1 MKRCLNERW
10 PLTDDQRNRSP
21 PTTVHDRP
29 MTIANKTS
37 PRTTCTNQ
45 IWPHTNGFNIWN
57 APIKQ
62 LQIDPKKSPTTT
74 PLYTTKHAAVA
85 VVVLAVCLVFLL
97 ERTHPFLKPPREILF
112 RVGNYFV
119 TDDEKATI
127 KTVVGD
133 EKVPTVIF
141 SSGILQ
147 PVAQAPEPTYDHDRV
162 TPLMLFW
169 NAVVLTEWPIGHWS
183 EISKPWQ
190 RKLERFATMFYMLL
204 QKFATVL
211 LHKIKYMQRLHTDG
225 TAVFISSAKNAFKR
239 FGGGE
244 SAPKSFEL

>member
-1 MKRCLNERW
+1 
-10 PLTDDQRNRSP
+10 
-21 PTTVHDRP
+21 
-29 MTIANKTS
+29 MTMANKTS
-37 PRTTCTNQ
+37 HRTTCTNK

-85 VVVLAVCLVFLL
+85 VVVLAVCLVFQL
-97 ERTHPFLKPPREILF
+97 ERVNPFVKPPREILF

-147 PVAQAPEPTYDHDRV
+147 PVAQTSEPTYDHDRV

-183 EISKPWQ
+183 ETEKI
-190 RKLERFATMFYMLL
+190 RAICDDVLHVATEVCDVYCCIKLSTCNVCILIA
-204 QKFATVL
+204 L
-211 LHKIKYMQRLHTDG
+211 LHSFQARKMPSNVLVVVKVHLSRLNYRMW
-225 TAVFISSAKNAFKR
+225 FR
-239 FGGGE
+239 
-244 SAPKSFEL
+244 PCM